1 MKKKAIIFDMDG
13 TLWDSVDNIVD
24 SWNLAL
30 RQMGETDVTIT
41 RERIIG
47 LMGKTMD
54 QFAKALLPH
63 YGPERGMEVM
73 HILEEV
79 ENDYLRQHGA
89 VLLGDAAKTFR
100 GLRDLGFGIG
110 IVSNCQ
116 SGYIEAFLEYY
127 HLEALVDDIECY
139 GNTLRGKA
147 DNLKL
152 LIERNGLEQYWYLG
166 DTQGD
171 YDACREA
178 EVPFVWAAYGFGEV
192 SAACGSGDVSRD
204 DGCRTSEYRS
214 PAACGSGGVPAEIPR
229 VDALEEIVLWARG
242 V

>member
-1 MKKKAIIFDMDG
+1 MNKKAILFDMDG

-30 RQMGETDVTIT
+30 RQVGEASVVVT

-54 QFAKALLPH
+54 RFAQALLPH
-63 YGPERGMEVM
+63 YAPERGMEVM

-89 VLLGDAAKTFR
+89 VLLGDIEGTFR
-100 GLRDLGFGIG
+100 GLRKLGFGIG

-127 HLEALVDDIECY
+127 HLEDLVDDIECY
-139 GNTLRGKA
+139 GNTLHGKA
-147 DNLKL
+147 DNLKF
-152 LIERNGLEQYWYLG
+152 LIERNHLEQYWYLG

-178 EVPFVWAAYGFGEV
+178 EIPFVWAAYGFGNV
-192 SAACGSGDVSRD
+192 SADV
-204 DGCRTSEYRS
+204 
-214 PAACGSGGVPAEIPR
+214 PR
-229 VDALEEIVLWARG
+229 VDAPEEIVAWARKAIHLP
-242 V
+242 

>member
-1 MKKKAIIFDMDG
+1 MNKKAILFDMDG

-30 RQMGETDVTIT
+30 RQIGETGVVVT

-54 QFAKALLPH
+54 SFAKALLPH
-63 YGPERGMEVM
+63 YGQEHGMEVM

-89 VLLGDAAKTFR
+89 VLLGDVGDTFR
-100 GLRDLGFGIG
+100 RLRNLGFGIG
-110 IVSNCQ
+110 IISNCQ
-116 SGYIEAFLEYY
+116 AGYIEAFLEYY
-127 HLEALVDDIECY
+127 HLEDLVDDIECY
-139 GNTLRGKA
+139 GNTLQGKA

-152 LIERNGLEQYWYLG
+152 LIRRNDLEQYWYLG

-178 EVPFVWAAYGFGEV
+178 GVPFVWASYGFGKV
-192 SAACGSGDVSRD
+192 SADV
-204 DGCRTSEYRS
+204 
-214 PAACGSGGVPAEIPR
+214 PR
-229 VDALEEIVLWARG
+229 VDVLEEIVPWAQEAHEAHTTR
-242 V
+242 